1 MKWGSRKNDDR
12 RYIIKYAWYPI
23 RIENR
28 WFDPKVEW
36 RWLERVKIRQV
47 YETNPS
53 GWADPSNNI
62 FKEIGNSI
70 RVFLFGGIW
79 RNELFVDFD
88 KSELRERKLKKL
100 GI

>member
-1 MKWGSRKNDDR
+1 MRWGSESKNDDR

-36 RWLERVKIRQV
+36 RWLELVKIRQE
-47 YETNPS
+47 YYTYS
-53 GWADPSNNI
+53 DDTNI
-62 FKEIGNSI
+62 FKDMKNSLKIFFIGG
-70 RVFLFGGIW
+70 FW
-79 RNELFVDFD
+79 KNEVFVDFD